1 MSINLESIEKSMW
14 YFNYKKHLIEAM
26 KMFFHWRNGP
36 KISFATGP
44 NSRFR
49 LLMRILK
56 NCFIL
61 LLNKTAILSF
71 LGGTLTKI
79 AYYSTVSQRV
89 INYET
94 EESGAGNQVS

>member
-1 MSINLESIEKSMW
+1 MVGDPSQIISGGD
-14 YFNYKKHLIEAM
+14 
-26 KMFFHWRNGP
+26 GP
-36 KISFATGP
+36 KSVLPLALIVGLSYI
-44 NSRFR
+44 
-49 LLMRILK
+49 LMRMLK

-61 LLNKTAILSF
+61 LLNKTVILPF

>member
-1 MSINLESIEKSMW
+1 MGQKSVLPLALIVGL
-14 YFNYKKHLIEAM
+14 KK
-26 KMFFHWRNGP
+26 
-36 KISFATGP
+36 SY
-44 NSRFR
+44 

-61 LLNKTAILSF
+61 LLNKTVILPF